1 MKAKFTLVS
10 EHLVDL
16 LEPQIQLAA
25 EAIRE
30 GRLVAFPTET
40 VYGLGANA
48 LDAQAVRKIFV
59 AKGRPLNDPL
69 IVHVCPDWLAD
80 AGNGAATPHPYLEA
94 LFQQGIIGELT
105 ETQQA
110 RLSLLIHACWPG
122 PLTLVLPR
130 GEQIPMLVT
139 AGGNTVAIRMPQHPI
154 ALALIAAS
162 GVPIAAPSANR
173 FGHVSPT
180 TAQHVRDDLAERVEI
195 ILDGGATSIGVE
207 STVLNALPDVPIILR
222 HGGVTK
228 EQIEQILGQTII
240 DSKAADLTRTVLP
253 SPGLLERHYAPDA
266 ALQIMPDFA
275 ALVQRWGELTTVG
288 QQVGLLLTR
297 AQANAIPNIAS
308 AQHYVLGETL
318 EDIARNLYAGLRALD
333 SADVQFILMVALDRN
348 GLGAAIMDRLQR
360 GAVRDDRVTR

>member
-1 MKAKFTLVS
+1 MSDLAYAAK
-10 EHLVDL
+10 
-16 LEPQIQLAA
+16 
-25 EAIRE
+25 AIRE

-48 LDAQAVRKIFV
+48 LDAKAIRKIFE

-69 IVHVCPDWLAD
+69 IVHVCPDWLAE

-94 LFQQGIIGELT
+94 LHRRGIIGALT
-105 ETQQA
+105 EVQQA
-110 RLSLLIHACWPG
+110 RLTRLINQFWPG

-130 GEQIPMLVT
+130 GEHIPLLVT
-139 AGGNTVAIRMPQHPI
+139 AGGNTVAIRMPQHPV

-162 GVPIAAPSANR
+162 GLPIAAPSANR

-180 TAQHVRDDLAERVEI
+180 TAQHVRDDLGERVDV
-195 ILDGGATSIGVE
+195 ILDGGPTSIGVE

-228 EQIEQILGQTII
+228 EQIEHVLTLPVL
-240 DSKAADLTRTVLP
+240 DSRALREGDTAPLP

-266 ALQIMPDFA
+266 ALHILPDFA
-275 ALVQRWGELTTVG
+275 ALLAQWRELTASG
-288 QQVGLLLTR
+288 QAVGLLLTR
-297 AQANAIPNIAS
+297 AQASATPDLAS
-308 AQHYVLGETL
+308 AQHYILGETL

-333 SADVQFILMVALDRN
+333 SAGAGHILMCALPRL

-360 GAVRDDRVTR
+360 GAVRSK